1 MSLLSAFA
9 RLGLQRGGVASSVV
23 ARCLHTTPV
32 LCAEPLKKKKKLDP
46 QVIKQRE
53 DRRKKKIEKQIRRLE
68 KNARQ
73 LKPVEELEVPLELI
87 DEKDKRQRK
96 LTTLGSAEVEERA
109 LLKKEWARYKHDERV
124 ADFQIIDRLV
134 QSQNKALEELRRES
148 EDLYQAAIEV
158 DLQLLPVT
166 LKGPVSTP
174 PIKNYASPDGD
185 YIHQSMKWE

>member
-9 RLGLQRGGVASSVV
+9 RLGLQRGGVVSSAV

-87 DEKDKRQRK
+87 DENDKRQRK
-96 LTTLGSAEVEERA
+96 LTPLGSAEVEERA
-109 LLKKEWARYKHDERV
+109 LLKKEWARFKHDERV